1 MKKTWK
7 KLIFTALF
15 SALLLENPAL
25 PLKEAVSLT
34 AEAATPAL
42 SLSAFRLT
50 RGKMRIL
57 RLKNASGTVRW
68 TSSNKAVATVTSKGV
83 VKGIKAGS
91 AFIKAYYKGKT
102 YKCVV
107 VVEAP
112 KLSASTLT
120 LETGTYSQLTLKNTK
135 QSIVWKSS
143 NSSVA
148 SVSSSGYVAA
158 RKAGTAKISAI
169 SGGVTYTCTITVKKA
184 SYTPSQTVVKIN
196 YQKVVNYIKTNGAT
210 NADGDPSIQLKDS
223 KEQNI
228 YSIVYDRSKKQLRFI
243 TVFSDDGALATLDM
257 YVNTPKSSRI
267 SAEFNMIYEESST
280 TPIAAQARASFL
292 ASSVTRNGTISFTV
306 TERANID
313 RADAVSIAQDA
324 VRTGFTGWNLLLHKR
339 LGLSLKYLGFTSWK

>member
-15 SALLLENPAL
+15 SSLLLENPAL

-50 RGKMRIL
+50 RGKTRIL

-102 YKCVV
+102 YKCAV

-158 RKAGTAKISAI
+158 QKSRYRKNLGRFRRCHLYLHHH
-169 SGGVTYTCTITVKKA
+169 G
-184 SYTPSQTVVKIN
+184 
-196 YQKVVNYIKTNGAT
+196 QKG
-210 NADGDPSIQLKDS
+210 
-223 KEQNI
+223 
-228 YSIVYDRSKKQLRFI
+228 
-243 TVFSDDGALATLDM
+243 
-257 YVNTPKSSRI
+257 
-267 SAEFNMIYEESST
+267 
-280 TPIAAQARASFL
+280 
-292 ASSVTRNGTISFTV
+292 
-306 TERANID
+306 
-313 RADAVSIAQDA
+313 
-324 VRTGFTGWNLLLHKR
+324 LLHAFPDRCQDKLPEGRKLHQNQRRHKR
-339 LGLSLKYLGFTSWK
+339 RRRSLYPAERQ

>member
-25 PLKEAVSLT
+25 PLEEAVSLT

-42 SLSAFRLT
+42 SRSAFRLT
-50 RGKMRIL
+50 RGKTRIL

-68 TSSNKAVATVTSKGV
+68 TSSNNAVATVTSKGV

-102 YKCVV
+102 YKCAV

-158 RKAGTAKISAI
+158 QKSRYRKNLGRFRRCHLYLHHH
-169 SGGVTYTCTITVKKA
+169 G
-184 SYTPSQTVVKIN
+184 
-196 YQKVVNYIKTNGAT
+196 QKG
-210 NADGDPSIQLKDS
+210 
-223 KEQNI
+223 
-228 YSIVYDRSKKQLRFI
+228 
-243 TVFSDDGALATLDM
+243 
-257 YVNTPKSSRI
+257 
-267 SAEFNMIYEESST
+267 
-280 TPIAAQARASFL
+280 
-292 ASSVTRNGTISFTV
+292 
-306 TERANID
+306 
-313 RADAVSIAQDA
+313 
-324 VRTGFTGWNLLLHKR
+324 LLHAFPDRCQDKLPEGRKLHQNQRRHKR
-339 LGLSLKYLGFTSWK
+339 RRRSLYPAERQ

>member
-1 MKKTWK
+1 MEKTDFHRPFLRSPSRK
-7 KLIFTALF
+7 PGPSF
-15 SALLLENPAL
+15 E
-25 PLKEAVSLT
+25 EAVSLT

-42 SLSAFRLT
+42 SRSAFRLT
-50 RGKMRIL
+50 RGKTRIL

-91 AFIKAYYKGKT
+91 AFIKACYKGKT
-102 YKCVV
+102 YKCAV

-158 RKAGTAKISAI
+158 RKAGTAKISAV

-210 NADGDPSIQLKDS
+210 NADGDPYIQLKDS

-243 TVFSDDGALATLDM
+243 TVFSDDGCPGDLDM
-257 YVNTPKSSRI
+257 YVNTPKMQPDFGGI
-267 SAEFNMIYEESST
+267 
-280 TPIAAQARASFL
+280 
-292 ASSVTRNGTISFTV
+292 
-306 TERANID
+306 
-313 RADAVSIAQDA
+313 
-324 VRTGFTGWNLLLHKR
+324 
-339 LGLSLKYLGFTSWK
+339 